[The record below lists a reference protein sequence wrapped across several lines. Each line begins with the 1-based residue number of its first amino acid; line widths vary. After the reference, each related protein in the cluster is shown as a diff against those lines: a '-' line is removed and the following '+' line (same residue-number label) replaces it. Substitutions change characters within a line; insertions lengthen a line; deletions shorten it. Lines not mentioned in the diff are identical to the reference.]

1 MVDLDL
7 SAALKLSLQFIHR
20 IELKFY
26 SALFYNTNIT
36 GLGLRNFSVLMLCNG
51 LDSWNPTLSRGDVSI
66 SVLARVT
73 LI

>member
-36 GLGLRNFSVLMLCNG
+36 GLGLRNF
-51 LDSWNPTLSRGDVSI
+51 
-66 SVLARVT
+66 
-73 LI
+73 